1 MLVIKM
7 CYDDLVSVKYCSF
20 TKSGYKRHDEK
31 KKEEI
36 DRKRPSYYK
45 AILLSNTPKDKY
57 YAKIGFKVTDFQI

>member
-1 MLVIKM
+1 MILYLSSIAH
-7 CYDDLVSVKYCSF
+7 LLIQ
-20 TKSGYKRHDEK
+20 KSGYKRHDEK